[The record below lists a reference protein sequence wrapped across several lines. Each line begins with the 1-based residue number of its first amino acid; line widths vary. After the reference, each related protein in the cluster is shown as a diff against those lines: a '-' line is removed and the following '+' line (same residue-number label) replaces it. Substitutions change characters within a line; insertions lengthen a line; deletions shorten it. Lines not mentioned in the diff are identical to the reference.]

1 MWISSEPNHRLREAI
16 AAAYAAD
23 SMPLAMTI
31 SAEAG
36 ALYHHLTGNTMG
48 YPAEADTVE
57 ELQRYRLAALAGI
70 IAAQLLE
77 HFATDPA
84 ADDDGYLEY
93 AAGAFLAHPRLT
105 GEARP
110 ILEAIA
116 PAALGTFGPIIA
128 QALPHMFERR
138 TDAG

>member
-1 MWISSEPNHRLREAI
+1 MWISSEPSAALREAI
-16 AAAYAAD
+16 ADAYAAD
-23 SMPLAMTI
+23 SMPLAMTV

-48 YPAEADTVE
+48 YPRHIETVE
-57 ELQRYRLAALAGI
+57 ELQRYRIAALAGI

-77 HFATDPA
+77 HCATDPA
-84 ADDDGYLEY
+84 ADDDDYLEF
-93 AAGAFLAHPRLT
+93 AAGAFMTHPRLT